1 MIYRVTI
8 ILCVIMSLSSYSNAD
23 NSNNSESNSWVIY
36 LALDPDSANRIALM
50 NHVDIDLKQY
60 QYPLYVGYVY
70 SPDYKIVYYRSFTP
84 LVDKVLKRWCEY
96 ASKGGFNIPGY
107 GNYDN
112 GDKDY
117 IYAASINLQ
126 QFEGFVVIMRGIGVE
141 PDDEWRPVFQQMFT
155 IDDDPDATS
164 RKMNKIP
171 KTYWP
176 ENTLP
181 GHE

>member
-1 MIYRVTI
+1 MIIRLILFVLLYFSI
-8 ILCVIMSLSSYSNAD
+8 IQCSHAENLKVE
-23 NSNNSESNSWVIY
+23 NNDSWVIY
-36 LALDPDSANRIALM
+36 LALDPYEASEISRAYHLGI
-50 NHVDIDLKQY
+50 DIKQY

-70 SPDYKIVYYRSFTP
+70 SPDSKIIYYKSFTP
-84 LVDKVLKRWCEY
+84 LVDKILKRWCEY
-96 ASKGGFNIPGY
+96 ASKGGFNVPGY
-107 GNYDN
+107 DNYHN
-112 GDKDY
+112 GDKDF

-126 QFEGFVVIMRGIGVE
+126 QFEGFVVIMRGIGVK

-155 IDDDPDATS
+155 INDDPDATS
-164 RKMNKIP
+164 KKMNKIP